1 MAANTRPGGSRS
13 AANTSGSDM
22 SGHNTSSSSNE
33 SSTAAQKAP
42 DNHGA
47 CVSGLANNHSRSGE
61 AHGDAVSAAARS
73 NCGKPS
79 SATNKGTT
87 SSNQSSSNQSSNDHT
102 TKHPTR

>member
-13 AANTSGSDM
+13 AANTSGSDI

-33 SSTAAQKAP
+33 GSTAAQKAP

-47 CVSGLANNHSRSGE
+47 CVSGVANNHSRSGE
-61 AHGDAVSAAARS
+61 AHGDAVSATARS

-79 SATNKGTT
+79 SAPNKGTT
-87 SSNQSSSNQSSNDHT
+87 SSNQSSNDHT